1 MIEGMSERF
10 DIVIRGGTVV
20 SSSGQIRADVGIRDG
35 RIAEVGTVIGEADQ
49 IIDATGLHI
58 LPGAIDTQVH
68 FREPGM
74 EHKEDIESGTRA
86 AVMGGVTTIFEMPN
100 TQPPTTTPEAL
111 QDKLNRAAGRAWSNY
126 AFFVG
131 ATAETADKLGE
142 YEMLPGT
149 PGIKIFMGSS
159 TGNLLVE
166 QDDSVR
172 QVLRHGKRP
181 TPVHSEDEA
190 RLRERKSLISD
201 HPHARE
207 HPYLRDPEA
216 ARLCTERLIRL
227 SEETGRPVHILH
239 ISTAD
244 ELPLIADAKRRGIPV
259 TCEVTPQ
266 HMTLNADLYESLGNL
281 LQMNPPIR
289 SEDHRAAI
297 FAAFQDGLF
306 DVIGSDHAPHTLE
319 EKSKPY
325 PQSPSGMPGVQTL
338 LPVMLNWVNQGAL
351 SLEKLVE
358 LTAENPAKLYGIKD
372 KGFVSS
378 GFDADLTLVDLNR
391 EWTVEKDWL
400 QSKCGWSPYE
410 GWKLKGWPI
419 HVLVN
424 GDWSVRDTQL
434 QPTPAG
440 RMVEFT
446 WKS

>member
-1 MIEGMSERF
+1 MIGGMSERF
-10 DIVIRGGTVV
+10 DVLIRGGIVV
-20 SSSGQIRADVGIRDG
+20 SSSGQIRADIGIRDG
-35 RIAEVGTVIGEADQ
+35 RIAALGTVTGDADHL
-49 IIDATGLHI
+49 INAAGLHI

-68 FREPGM
+68 FREPGL

-100 TQPPTTTPEAL
+100 TIPATTTPDAL
-111 QDKLNRAAGRAWSNY
+111 QDKLDRAQGRAWSNY

-131 ATAETADKLGE
+131 ATAETASQLAE
-142 YEMLPGT
+142 FEMLPGT

-159 TGNLLVE
+159 TGDLLVE
-166 QDDSVR
+166 QDAAVR
-172 QVLRHGKRP
+172 EVLLNGSRP
-181 TPVHSEDEA
+181 APVHSEDEQ
-190 RLRERKSLISD
+190 RLRDRKALISE

-207 HPYLRDPEA
+207 HPFLRDAEA

-227 SEETGRPVHILH
+227 SEETGRPVHNLH

-244 ELPLIADAKRRGIPV
+244 ELPLIADAKKRGLKV

-297 FAAFQDGLF
+297 FQAMQEGLF
-306 DVIGSDHAPHTLE
+306 DVVGSDHAPHTLE

-338 LPVMLNWVNQGAL
+338 LPVMLDWVNKGAL
-351 SLEKLVE
+351 SLEKLTA
-358 LTAENPAKLYGIKD
+358 LTAENPAELYGIKN
-372 KGFVSS
+372 KGQIRE
-378 GFDADLTLVDLNR
+378 GFDADLALIDLSQK
-391 EWTVEKDWL
+391 WIVEKDWL

-410 GWKLKGWPI
+410 GWSLTGRPI
-419 HVLVN
+419 HALVN
-424 GDWSVRDTQL
+424 GVWTVRDAEL
-434 QPTPAG
+434 HEPAAG